1 MKVLKSL
8 MFLALMMPF
17 MVQAQTTTKPA
28 SPSKSTKKELTKKKK
43 SATVP
48 VAAAK
53 ATTPVGESKPVM
65 TFSTKYVN
73 FGKIKTGD
81 KPSQTFEFTNTG
93 NADLDIDLVSGCD
106 CTELDWTRSTVKP
119 GQKGFVKAIFNTVKA
134 EKEDHKKPLTK
145 YVTIILK
152 QINPKNDAPINDEV
166 KFDVFIVD

>member
-17 MVQAQTTTKPA
+17 LAQAQTAKPA
-28 SPSKSTKKELTKKKK
+28 SPSKSTKKEIVNKKKQ
-43 SATVP
+43 ATVP
-48 VAAAK
+48 VA
-53 ATTPVGESKPVM
+53 TTSVAQGERKPIL

-93 NADLDIDLVSGCD
+93 NADLDIDIVSGCD

-119 GQKGFVKAIFNTVKA
+119 GQKGYVKAIFNTVKA
-134 EKEDHKKPLTK
+134 EKDDHKKPLTK
-145 YVTIILK
+145 YVDVVLK
-152 QINPKNDAPINDEV
+152 QVNAKNNAPWAESV

>member
-1 MKVLKSL
+1 MKVLKFL

-17 MVQAQTTTKPA
+17 FAQAQTTTKPA
-28 SPSKSTKKELTKKKK
+28 SPSKSTKKELVNKKKQ
-43 SATVP
+43 ATVP
-48 VAAAK
+48 VAAAAK
-53 ATTPVGESKPVM
+53 GESKPVM

-93 NADLDIDLVSGCD
+93 NADLDIDIVSGCD

-119 GQKGFVKAIFNTVKA
+119 GQKGYVKAIFNTVKA
-134 EKEDHKKPLTK
+134 EKDDHKKPLTK
-145 YVTIILK
+145 YVDVVLK
-152 QINPKNDAPINDEV
+152 QVNAKNNAPWAESV

>member
-17 MVQAQTTTKPA
+17 MVQAQTTKPA
-28 SPSKSTKKELTKKKK
+28 SPSKSTKKELSKKKPQP
-43 SATVP
+43 TVP
-48 VAAAK
+48 VAAATK
-53 ATTPVGESKPVM
+53 GESKPVM

-93 NADLDIDLVSGCD
+93 NADLDIDIVSGCD

-119 GQKGFVKAIFNTVKA
+119 GQKGYIKAIFNTVKA
-134 EKEDHKKPLTK
+134 EKDDHKKPLTK
-145 YVTIILK
+145 YVDVVLK
-152 QINPKNDAPINDEV
+152 QVNAKNNAPWAESV

>member
-28 SPSKSTKKELTKKKK
+28 SPSKSTKKELTKKK
-43 SATVP
+43 SQATIP
-48 VAAAK
+48 VAAVAK
-53 ATTPVGESKPVM
+53 GESKPVM

-119 GQKGFVKAIFNTVKA
+119 GQKGFVKAVFNTLKA
-134 EKEDHKKPLTK
+134 EKEDHKKALTK

-152 QINPKNDAPINDEV
+152 QINAKNNAPINDEV

>member
-8 MFLALMMPF
+8 MFFALMMPF
-17 MVQAQTTTKPA
+17 MVQAQNTTA
-28 SPSKSTKKELTKKKK
+28 PSATTKKELTKKKK
-43 SATVP
+43 KPATP

-53 ATTPVGESKPVM
+53 ATTPVGEIKPIM

-152 QINPKNDAPINDEV
+152 QNNPKNNAPINDEV

>member
-17 MVQAQTTTKPA
+17 LAQAQTAKPV
-28 SPSKSTKKELTKKKK
+28 SPSKAAKKEIVNKKKQ
-43 SATVP
+43 ATVP
-48 VAAAK
+48 VAAAV
-53 ATTPVGESKPVM
+53 AQGERKPII

-93 NADLDIDLVSGCD
+93 NADLDIDIVSGCD

-119 GQKGFVKAIFNTVKA
+119 GQKGYVKAIFNTVKA
-134 EKEDHKKPLTK
+134 EKEDHKKALTK
-145 YVTIILK
+145 YVDIVLK
-152 QINPKNDAPINDEV
+152 QVNAKNNAPWAESV